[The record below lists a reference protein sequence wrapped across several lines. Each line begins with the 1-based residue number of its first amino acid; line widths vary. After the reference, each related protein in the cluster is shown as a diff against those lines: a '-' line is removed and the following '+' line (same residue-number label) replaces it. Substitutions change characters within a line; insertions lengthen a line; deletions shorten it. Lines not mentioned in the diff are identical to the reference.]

1 MNKWHFGQRMMWWKI
16 SCIYS
21 VCMEWNNMETFW
33 WRPHLPSRRQE
44 GTSFLRVTECRNPW
58 SWMAA
63 RSSRLQSPPA
73 AETCT
78 DQALP
83 QSFREGVT
91 TILFSYQTTLYLVER
106 DLSFNVKHLVC
117 IKLKQIKVLRFVTDR
132 SRPLYGFSIWCFTGS
147 IIRRRR
153 QIIHTI
159 TFMYRQKSKGTV
171 HRWRA

>member
-1 MNKWHFGQRMMWWKI
+1 
-16 SCIYS
+16 
-21 VCMEWNNMETFW
+21 MEWNNMETFW

-91 TILFSYQTTLYLVER
+91 TKDNRIGHEILTLTF
-106 DLSFNVKHLVC
+106 SFNYV
-117 IKLKQIKVLRFVTDR
+117 
-132 SRPLYGFSIWCFTGS
+132 
-147 IIRRRR
+147 
-153 QIIHTI
+153 
-159 TFMYRQKSKGTV
+159 
-171 HRWRA
+171 